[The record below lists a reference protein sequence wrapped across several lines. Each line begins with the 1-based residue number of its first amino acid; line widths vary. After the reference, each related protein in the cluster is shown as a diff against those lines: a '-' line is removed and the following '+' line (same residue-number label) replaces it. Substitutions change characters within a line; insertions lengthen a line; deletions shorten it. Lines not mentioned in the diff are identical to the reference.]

1 MTNFGHEGTIATP
14 REQMFYTLIG
24 MRSEL
29 VRMGQ
34 QMAYRAAGALYYLV
48 FRLARRIA
56 VEPAPVIEPDPPVMP
71 EPIAYL
77 MTVEVVRRSW
87 PG

>member
-1 MTNFGHEGTIATP
+1 
-14 REQMFYTLIG
+14 MFYTVVG

-29 VRMGQ
+29 ARLGR
-34 QMAYRAAGALYYLV
+34 QMAIRAAAAVYHLV

-77 MTVEVVRRSW
+77 MTVEAVRRSW

>member
-1 MTNFGHEGTIATP
+1 
-14 REQMFYTLIG
+14 MFYTVVG
-24 MRSEL
+24 MRYEL
-29 VRMGQ
+29 TSFGRHI
-34 QMAYRAAGALYYLV
+34 AKRAAAAVYYLL

-71 EPIAYL
+71 EPIAFL
-77 MTVEVVRRSW
+77 MTVEAVRRSW

>member
-1 MTNFGHEGTIATP
+1 
-14 REQMFYTLIG
+14 
-24 MRSEL
+24 
-29 VRMGQ
+29 MGI
-34 QMAYRAAGALYYLV
+34 RAVAAVYYLV

-77 MTVEVVRRSW
+77 MTVEAVRRSW